1 MVVSNTSQ
9 KIRTSRL
16 LHVLLLVIIII
27 IIISYMFEPFS
38 EASLMITQRGPKHV
52 GDDDDSNNNNN
63 NNRGILT
70 ICAYLDL

>member
-1 MVVSNTSQ
+1 
-9 KIRTSRL
+9 
-16 LHVLLLVIIII
+16 
-27 IIISYMFEPFS
+27 MFEPFS